1 VGSKGCGALRYSR
14 CQPEIGG
21 APVNSFAHVPRKVDV
36 PLEGDARLA
45 DARRF
50 VSDVESA
57 RGPVTISG
65 PDSTGTAYAVVDSV
79 GRFVDIGLLPG
90 WWCALGP
97 DGVAAGLLE
106 ALESARMKAALVPL
120 ILRRSGPPRIP
131 PDLGGDD
138 RGEGGLGA
146 ETTPPALLRTTAPP
160 DPLDASDV
168 LDTARG
174 RIAEAYRLIDEAGKT
189 LHEQQAVRVIAG
201 PRGLFRLHV
210 RGGRIDHAEAGPQRP
225 TADDTDRLV
234 ADARDVLAELA
245 RGRSGPLD
253 AWRALE

>member
-36 PLEGDARLA
+36 PLDGDARLA

-120 ILRRSGPPRIP
+120 ILRRSGPPRTP
-131 PDLGGDD
+131 P
-138 RGEGGLGA
+138 

-160 DPLDASDV
+160 EPLDASDV
-168 LDTARG
+168 LKTARG

-245 RGRSGPLD
+245 RGRSGPLG